1 MWKVDCI
8 VKDITRIKL
17 ARDLNMNFDLD
28 LLKIEF
34 YLDFI
39 EIEAWVYRLQGY
51 VMW

>member
-1 MWKVDCI
+1 MDCL
-8 VKDITRIKL
+8 VKDIKRIRL
-17 ARDLNMNFDLD
+17 VEDLNMNFDLD

-34 YLDFI
+34 YFDFI

>member
-1 MWKVDCI
+1 MDCLI
-8 VKDITRIKL
+8 KDIMIIRL
-17 ARDLNMNFDLD
+17 VGDLNMNFDSD
-28 LLKIEF
+28 LLNIEF

>member
-1 MWKVDCI
+1 MDCL
-8 VKDITRIKL
+8 VKDIMRIRL
-17 ARDLNMNFDLD
+17 VGDLNMNFDLD
-28 LLKIEF
+28 VLKIEF

>member
-1 MWKVDCI
+1 MDCL
-8 VKDITRIKL
+8 VKDTMTIRL
-17 ARDLNMNFDLD
+17 VGDLNMNFDSD
-28 LLKIEF
+28 LLNIEF